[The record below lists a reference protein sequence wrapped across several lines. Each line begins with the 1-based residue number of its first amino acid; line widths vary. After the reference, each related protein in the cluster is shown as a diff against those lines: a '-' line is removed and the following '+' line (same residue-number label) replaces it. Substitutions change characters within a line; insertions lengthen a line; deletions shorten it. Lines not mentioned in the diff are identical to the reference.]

1 MLQITSRTIRN
12 IDVTIFLRSF
22 FSYMVTLLDE
32 EVYYKNVT

>member
-1 MLQITSRTIRN
+1 MLQITLRTIRN
-12 IDVTIFLRSF
+12 IDVTIFLRPF